1 MAHVGWHYMLV
12 ARSFFVRA
20 DQGHSEDMEDKHSM
34 DTLVFMI
41 VLLHLGKLGHAPIEN
56 VSGSAFLAPSL

>member
-1 MAHVGWHYMLV
+1 MAHVGGHYMLV

-34 DTLVFMI
+34 DTLLCM
-41 VLLHLGKLGHAPIEN
+41 HLGKLEHAPIEN